1 MTPSS
6 RAPILLGLAA
16 FLLLP
21 GAFSSEPPPD
31 SGDAVA
37 DPPPTTSAPDPDP
50 EILEEI
56 ERGRY
61 WHAVRLLDGQGSDPA
76 TLLVR
81 ARAEAGWG
89 NWDGA
94 WEALSA
100 VEGLAGTGPEARV
113 DVRALRARAA
123 EETGRYGEA
132 VSAYRRALE
141 AADGVEPGRAGVLR
155 IRLARVLAKDGRTS
169 EALELLERVVRA
181 DPGPGSWLALEL
193 ARSAAAEG
201 DVPGARGA
209 VEAIVDGDLRDRAW
223 DVLPE
228 AHLAAGDTGAAVT
241 TLLDAARDGP
251 GERAR
256 AGAWSRLGEIH
267 LARGDTAD
275 ARARFRRSFALAPG
289 AAAARGLVTT
299 GLDDPDRAL
308 AAHRVLREAGD
319 GERALEAVERYLE
332 LREESGPPS
341 DELRLDRARLLV
353 RASRLDE
360 ASDELAELGSRTD
373 PEIGAP
379 ALDLQAEVRRRQ
391 GRAGD
396 ARPLQERLVE
406 RFPESPEAVDV
417 VFFRADGR
425 HDRGDLGAALEGYR
439 RVVEMRPSLDRAGLA
454 RMRAGQIHVTRGE
467 YEAAARTFDGY
478 LEAYPDGRRWQEATY
493 WSARSHLAMGRGDT
507 ARALVRRVVED
518 DPLSYY
524 AVLGSQLLDR
534 PFAPSIEEGTEP
546 PVVPEIGEELDR
558 IDRLRDAGLDAAVPG
573 RVRDLIRRFE
583 SSPDTLLRVALE
595 LGKHGFGSEGIST
608 AWRVLERGRERDR
621 WVARALYP
629 FPYRELV
636 RLEAEEWGL
645 DPFELAALIRQESA
659 FVPRARSPAGALG
672 LMQVVPG
679 TGADVASRVGPEGFS
694 APLLLRAEV
703 NLHLGS
709 AFLSELHERFDG
721 RDPMVL
727 AAYNAGPSR
736 VRRWESGFPEA
747 EDPLRFTERIPYAE
761 TRAYVK
767 RVVRNVQV
775 YRWLYSSEHDPAGD
789 RSIPAGG

>member
-1 MTPSS
+1 MIPSF
-6 RAPILLGLAA
+6 RAPTLLGFAVL
-16 FLLLP
+16 LLLP
-21 GAFSSEPPPD
+21 GAFSPEPPPS
-31 SGDAVA
+31 SGDTVA
-37 DPPPTTSAPDPDP
+37 DLPSNPSAPDPDP

-61 WHAVRLLDGQGSDPA
+61 WHAARLLDGQGSDPA

-89 NWDGA
+89 NWAGA

-100 VEGLAGTGPEARV
+100 VEGLAETGPEARV

-123 EETGRYGEA
+123 EETGRLDEA
-132 VSAYRRALE
+132 ASGYRRALE
-141 AADGVEPGRAGVLR
+141 GADAVDPARAAVLR
-155 IRLARVLAKDGRTS
+155 IRLARVLAKDGRAA
-169 EALELLERVVRA
+169 EALELLDRIVES
-181 DPGPGSWLALEL
+181 DPGSGSWLALEL
-193 ARSAAAEG
+193 ARTAASEG
-201 DVPGARGA
+201 DVESARGA
-209 VEAIVDGDLRDRAW
+209 VEAIADAELRDRAW
-223 DVLPE
+223 NVLPE
-228 AHLAAGDTGAAVT
+228 AHLAATDTGAAVT
-241 TLLDAARDGP
+241 ALLDVARSGI

-256 AGAWSRLGEIH
+256 AEAWSRLAEIH

-275 ARARFRRSFALAPG
+275 ARERFRGSFALTPG
-289 AAAARGLVTT
+289 AAAARGLVAT

-308 AAHRVLREAGD
+308 AAHRVLRGAGD
-319 GERALEAVERYLE
+319 GERALEALERHLE

-341 DELRLDRARLLV
+341 DELRLGRARLLL
-353 RASRLDE
+353 RAARLDE
-360 ASDELAELGSRTD
+360 ASDELAELASRTD
-373 PEIGAP
+373 PEIAGP

-396 ARPLQERLVE
+396 ARTLQERLVE
-406 RFPESPEAVDV
+406 RFPERPEAVDV

-425 HDRGDLGAALEGYR
+425 HDGGDLDAALEGYR

-454 RMRAGQIHVTRGE
+454 RMRAGQIHVTRGDH
-467 YEAAARTFDGY
+467 EAAARTFDGY
-478 LEAYPDGRRWQEATY
+478 LEAFPDGRRWQEASY
-493 WSARSHLAMGRGDT
+493 WSARSHLALGRSDS
-507 ARALVRRVVED
+507 ARALVRRVVEE

-534 PFAPSIEEGTEP
+534 PFAPPVEDGTEP
-546 PVVPEIGEELDR
+546 PPVPEIDEELDR

-573 RVRDLIRRFE
+573 RVRDLVRRFE
-583 SSPDTLLRVALE
+583 SSPDTLLRLALE

-608 AWRVLERGRERDR
+608 AWRAVERGRERDR

-659 FVPRARSPAGALG
+659 FVPGARSPAGALG
-672 LMQVVPG
+672 LMQVIPG
-679 TGADVASRVGPEGFS
+679 TGEDVARRVGPDGFS

-767 RVVRNVQV
+767 RVVRNVHV
-775 YRWLYSSEHDPAGD
+775 YRWLYSEQDPAGD